1 MDFGFD
7 SHQSRLRAR
16 VRAVLA
22 TPGVRRAIDDLAAGA
37 GEPDERPLY
46 RAIGAAGVLAPDWPA
61 EFGGLDGGPMSVA
74 VVAEE
79 LSRAGVPD
87 TLHINTVQIV
97 GSVLR
102 AIGTA
107 DQQRR
112 WLPRFA
118 GGERFAC
125 VLYTEPEAGSDLAA
139 LTTRAEPVPGGY
151 RVSGT
156 KIYSLK
162 AALCD
167 VALAAVRT
175 GDPASRYDGITLVL
189 IDLHA
194 PGVRATRIPSLADEH
209 FHRVDLDAVF
219 VPESDVLGA
228 PGAGWAALTTALAM
242 ERTGL
247 DYALKAARWYDT
259 ARGGLTPGDAAD
271 SLADLGRHGASA
283 DAARL
288 LAWAALARL
297 EEDRF
302 DPVFAAMAKLHTSE
316 SAAAVAEWGAAL
328 RGAATAPTTGPA
340 RCLESA
346 WREAPGLTISAGVS
360 EVMLELIAGSLSG
373 SAR

>member
-22 TPGVRRAIDDLAAGA
+22 TPGVRRAIDDLAAGT

-61 EFGGLDGGPMSVA
+61 EFGGLGGGPMSLA

-118 GGERFAC
+118 AGERFAC

-139 LTTRAEPVPGGY
+139 LTTRAEPAPGGY
-151 RVSGT
+151 LVSGT

-162 AALCD
+162 AGLCD

-175 GDPASRYDGITLVL
+175 GDPGSRYDGITLVL

-194 PGVRATRIPSLADEH
+194 PGVRVARIPSLADEH
-209 FHRVDLDAVF
+209 FHRVDLAAVF
-219 VPESDVLGA
+219 VPESDVLGE

-259 ARGGLTPGDAAD
+259 ARAALTPGDAAD
-271 SLADLGRHGASA
+271 SLADLGRHGARA

-328 RGAATAPTTGPA
+328 HGAAAAPATGRA

>member
-22 TPGVRRAIDDLAAGA
+22 TPGVRRAIDDLAAGT

-61 EFGGLDGGPMSVA
+61 EFGGLGGGPMSLA

-107 DQQRR
+107 DQQQR

-118 GGERFAC
+118 AGERFAC

-139 LTTRAEPVPGGY
+139 LTTRAEPAPGGY
-151 RVSGT
+151 LVSGT

-175 GDPASRYDGITLVL
+175 GDSGSRYDGITLVL

-194 PGVRATRIPSLADEH
+194 PGVRVARIPSLADEH

-219 VPESDVLGA
+219 VPESDVLGE

-259 ARGGLTPGDAAD
+259 ARAALTPGDAAD
-271 SLADLGRHGASA
+271 SLADLGRHGARV

-328 RGAATAPTTGPA
+328 HGAAAAPATGRA